1 MARAHQVASIKGPQ
15 TTMDGIDD
23 HPIVGKFTLLPT
35 SALTPDPRNPRK
47 HTREQI
53 RAIARS
59 IEAFGFNAP
68 ILIDKDKQI
77 IVGEGR
83 YEAAKFLGRAEVPV
97 IGLDHLSKTQARAYM
112 LADNK
117 LSERSSW
124 DDRALAVHLKEL
136 SELALEFDIEAIG
149 FELPEIDFRI
159 QSLDPPE
166 QTDRA
171 DEFAVTTGPAI
182 SQPGDLWLLDG
193 HRVYCGNALE
203 TTSYEVLFGL
213 DRASAVFTDAPYNVK
228 INGHVGGKGAVK
240 HSEFAMASGEMTSD
254 EFRHFLTASMK
265 LASAYTSSGSVIYS
279 FMDWRHMDEML
290 AAGRA
295 QGWEFSNLCVWV
307 KSNGGM
313 GSFYRSMHELVFVF
327 RQGGDKSV
335 NNIQL
340 GRFGRNRTNVWNH
353 PGANSFAR
361 NGGKRNLDIHPTT
374 KPIALVAD
382 ALLDSTQRD
391 DIVLDPFLG
400 SGTTVLAAHR
410 TARRCYG
417 MEINPLY
424 VDTTIL
430 RWQKMSGKE
439 AHHNSGAT
447 FAEIMADRTSAS

>member
-1 MARAHQVASIKGPQ
+1 MATLADSTVDN
-15 TTMDGIDD
+15 T
-23 HPIVGKFTLLPT
+23 FTSVPT
-35 SALTPDPRNPRK
+35 SSIAPHPKNPREHK
-47 HTREQI
+47 REQV

-68 ILIDKDKQI
+68 ILIDKDRQI
-77 IVGEGR
+77 VAGHGR
-83 YEAAKFLGRAEVPV
+83 YEAAKFLGRSEVPV
-97 IGLDHLSKTQARAYM
+97 IYLNHLNAIQARAYM

-117 LSERSSW
+117 LSDRSSW
-124 DDRALAVHLKEL
+124 DDAALAVHLKEL
-136 SELALEFDIEAIG
+136 SELALDFNIEAIG
-149 FELPEIDFRI
+149 FEQPEIDFRI
-159 QSLDPPE
+159 QSLDNPE

-171 DEFAVTTGPAI
+171 DEFSVTSGPAI

-203 TTSYEVLFGL
+203 LTSYKVLLEL
-213 DRASAVFTDAPYNVK
+213 DRASAVFTDPPYNVR

-240 HSEFAMASGEMTSD
+240 HSEFAMASGEMSCE
-254 EFRHFLTASMK
+254 EFREFLTTSMR
-265 LASAYTSSGSVIYS
+265 LASAYISNGSVIYS
-279 FMDWRHMDEML
+279 FMDWRHINEML

-327 RQGGDKSV
+327 RQGGDESV
-335 NNIQL
+335 NNVQL
-340 GRFGRNRTNVWNH
+340 GRFGRNRTNVWNY
-353 PGANSFAR
+353 PGATSFAR
-361 NGGKRNLDIHPTT
+361 KGGKRNLDIHPTT

-391 DIVLDPFLG
+391 DIVLDPYLG

-417 MEINPLY
+417 IEIDPLY

>member
-1 MARAHQVASIKGPQ
+1 MSRARLSAAKIEPQ
-15 TTMDGIDD
+15 GVLDAVGD
-23 HPIVGKFTLLPT
+23 HPSVGRFALLAT
-35 SALTPDPRNPRK
+35 TALTPNPNNPRK
-47 HTREQI
+47 HTRDQI

-59 IEAFGFNAP
+59 VEAFGFNAP
-68 ILIDKDKQI
+68 ILIDKNGR
-77 IVGEGR
+77 IVGGHGR
-83 YEAAKFLGRAEVPV
+83 HQAAKFLGLAEVPV
-97 IGLDHLSKTQARAYM
+97 VYLDHLSDVQARSYM

-117 LSERSSW
+117 LTDRSSW
-124 DDRALAVHLKEL
+124 DDAALAVQLKEL
-136 SELALEFDIEAIG
+136 SELALDFDIEAIG

-159 QSLDPPE
+159 QSLNTPE
-166 QTDRA
+166 EADRA
-171 DEFAVTTGPAI
+171 DEFAVTSGPAI
-182 SQPGDLWLLDG
+182 SRPGDLWLLDG

-203 TTSYEVLFGL
+203 STSYEVLFEF
-213 DRASAVFTDAPYNVK
+213 DRASAVFTDPPYNVR

-240 HSEFAMASGEMTSD
+240 HSEFAMASGEMSS
-254 EFRHFLTASMK
+254 EKFREFLTASMR

-279 FMDWRHMDEML
+279 FMDWRHIDEML
-290 AAGRA
+290 AAGKA

-327 RQGGDKSV
+327 RHGGDKSV
-335 NNIQL
+335 NNVQL
-340 GRFGRNRTNVWNH
+340 GRFGRNRTNVWNY
-353 PGANSFAR
+353 PGATSFAR
-361 NGGKRNLDIHPTT
+361 KGKNRNLDIHPTT

-391 DIVLDPFLG
+391 DIVLDPYLG
-400 SGTTVLAAHR
+400 SGTTVLASHR

-417 MEINPLY
+417 IEIDPLY

-430 RWQKMSGKE
+430 RWQKMSGQD